1 MLRNVNCVQ
10 NILKHPTTATEMCG
24 IAGIINFKNR
34 EEMLPLLEQ
43 MTELLHHRGPDAKG
57 YYSNGPAG
65 LAHARL
71 SIIDLDTGD
80 QPIANE
86 DKTVWVVFNGEIFNY
101 PELRNDLK
109 LKGHSFSTRT
119 DTEVLVHLYEE
130 LGTDM
135 FKELNGQFA
144 FALWDAKKETLLLGR
159 DRVGIRPL
167 FYYLDNQRLIFGSE
181 IKAIFADNRIPRKI
195 DTETLADIFTCWSSF
210 GANTTFENI
219 FQVPPGHYAL
229 FTRNGLEIDRYWQ
242 LTFNPDNENK
252 NKSVDDW
259 ALELNTLLKD
269 AARIRLRADVPVGCY
284 LSGGIDSTYISSLV
298 KNNFNNRLRTFS
310 VAFQEKRF
318 NEAVFQDIATQS
330 LKTDHSTIHC
340 SNQDISRL
348 FPKVIWHTETPL
360 LRTGP
365 VPLFQLSGLVRKNN
379 FKVVLTG
386 EGADEI
392 FAGYN
397 IFKEDKVRRF
407 WAKNPDSALRPKL
420 LERLYPYIFSRND
433 GRAKTF
439 LKNFFKKSMQETSIP
454 FYSHLPR
461 WQNTFTLKNFFS
473 KDLLAQTGGSES
485 CVENRFYNKFIN
497 SLPPEFMSWA
507 PLSRAQYIEST
518 IFMSNYLL
526 SSQGD
531 RMAMGNSVEGRYP
544 FLDHRVI
551 EFAGTIP
558 PKYRMNGLQEKFIL
572 KRAAKN
578 LIPDELVNRPKQ
590 PYRAP
595 ISESFFGKTAPG
607 YVAELLSENA
617 IKEKGYFDHEKVS
630 RLVAKCSRNQG
641 NLLSEREN
649 MAIVGILSTHLIDEM
664 YLHKLGLQE

>member
-1 MLRNVNCVQ
+1 
-10 NILKHPTTATEMCG
+10 
-24 IAGIINFKNR
+24 
-34 EEMLPLLEQ
+34 MLPLLKQ
-43 MTELLHHRGPDAKG
+43 MVESLHHRGPDAKG
-57 YYSNGPAG
+57 YYTNGPAG

-101 PELRNDLK
+101 PELRKDLK
-109 LKGHSFSTRT
+109 LKGHFFSTKT

-144 FALWDAKKETLLLGR
+144 FALWDTKKETLLLGR

-167 FYYLDNQRLIFGSE
+167 FYYLENQRLVFGSE
-181 IKAIFADNRIPRKI
+181 IKAIFADNRIPRRI
-195 DTETLADIFTCWSSF
+195 DTETLSDIFTCWSAF
-210 GANTTFENI
+210 GANTTFEKI
-219 FQVPPGHYAL
+219 SQVPPGHYAL
-229 FTRNGLEIDRYWQ
+229 FSRNGLEIRRYWQ
-242 LTFNPDNENK
+242 LTFNSANENKNNENK

-259 ALELNTLLKD
+259 AIELNTLLKD
-269 AARIRLRADVPVGCY
+269 AARIRLRADVPVGSY

-318 NEAVFQDIATQS
+318 NEARFQDIAVQS
-330 LKTDHSTIHC
+330 LKTDHSTVIC

-407 WAKNPDSALRPKL
+407 WAKNPDSTLRPKL

-439 LKNFFKKSMQETSIP
+439 LKNFFKKGMQETSLP

-461 WQNTFTLKNFFS
+461 WQNTSTLQSFFS
-473 KDLLAQTGGSES
+473 KDLLAQTNKPERLYID
-485 CVENRFYNKFIN
+485 RFCKKFIN
-497 SLPPEFMSWA
+497 SLPSEFMSWP
-507 PLSRAQYIEST
+507 PLSRAQYTENT

-558 PKYRMNGLQEKFIL
+558 PKYRMNGLKEKFIL
-572 KRAAKN
+572 KQAAKN
-578 LIPDELVNRPKQ
+578 LIPNELVDRPKQ

-595 ISESFFGKTAPG
+595 ISESFFGKTAPD
-607 YVAELLSENA
+607 YVTDLLSENV
-617 IKEKGYFDHEKVS
+617 IKKKGYFDQKTVS

-649 MAIVGILSTHLIDEM
+649 MAITGILSTHLIDEM
-664 YLHKLGLQE
+664 YVHKLGLQE

>member
-1 MLRNVNCVQ
+1 
-10 NILKHPTTATEMCG
+10 MCG
-24 IAGIINFKNR
+24 IAGIINFKDR

-43 MTELLHHRGPDAKG
+43 MAELLHHRGPDAKG
-57 YYSNGPAG
+57 YYSNGPVG

-101 PELRNDLK
+101 PELRKDLK
-109 LKGHSFSTRT
+109 LKGHFFSTKT

-167 FYYLDNQRLIFGSE
+167 FYYLDNQRLVFGSE
-181 IKAIFADNRIPRKI
+181 IKAIFADNRIPRRI

-219 FQVPPGHYAL
+219 SQVPPGHYAL
-229 FTRNGLEIDRYWQ
+229 FSSNGLEIHRYWQ

-252 NKSVDDW
+252 NKSVEDW

-269 AARIRLRADVPVGCY
+269 AAKIRLRADVPVGCY

-318 NEAVFQDIATQS
+318 NEAVFQNIAIQS

-407 WAKNPDSALRPKL
+407 WAKNPDSVLRPKL

-439 LKNFFKKSMQETSIP
+439 LRNFFKKGIQETSVP

-461 WQNTFTLKNFFS
+461 WQNTFTLQNFFS
-473 KDLLAQTGGSES
+473 KDLLAQTGGPNICGPNS
-485 CVENRFYNKFIN
+485 CGQDRFYNKFIN
-497 SLPPEFMSWA
+497 SLPSKFMSWA
-507 PLSRAQYIEST
+507 PLSRAQYTEST

-578 LIPDELVNRPKQ
+578 LIPNEIVSRPKQ

-607 YVAELLSENA
+607 YVTELLSENA
-617 IKEKGYFDHEKVS
+617 IKEKGFFDHKKVS

-664 YLHKLGLQE
+664 YVHKLGLQE